1 MDGCARAHVYL
12 GWAAGIYCSV
22 HGRCS
27 ASGCDGDGA
36 HRSGAAYVS
45 FVRGGCGAGD
55 ARDVKED
62 LQGVAALGVTEG
74 APPDWLQ
81 IHV

>member
-1 MDGCARAHVYL
+1 MDGCVRAHVYL
-12 GWAAGIYCSV
+12 GWAAGIYHSV

-27 ASGCDGDGA
+27 ASGDGTP
-36 HRSGAAYVS
+36 RSGAAYAS

-74 APPDWLQ
+74 APRDWLQ